1 MLKQFMSSAAY
12 KNAGGTQGPDPEG
25 GNNKKPEDRSE
36 DEKVDQSNAS
46 ANSADELKFQ
56 TVDYRKKKG
65 NKKKK

>member
-46 ANSADELKFQ
+46 GNSADEEHKFQ
-56 TVDYRKKKG
+56 TVDYRKKKS
-65 NKKKK
+65 KKSQ